1 MSDLIEANSRFLQAV
16 EKRQKLEDQAEPK
29 ITRDSRVQIPALM
42 HPLFRTTYAIQNKVE
57 HNLIFRTWGG
67 VGDQICAEPT
77 IRYAIKYF
85 KDCNISLASEQP
97 LFFRHLYDDL
107 KRIFD
112 LKEELPNYDRYFLF
126 DTITPPDDSNLVW
139 CFMSHM
145 LTNCVDFPSLCAL
158 RLQLPV
164 AEKDIRLSPRK
175 PGVGRGHLFAGTE
188 NGVLIHAGKHWQSK
202 TFPKAFWD
210 RVLATLLS
218 NGVTPVLIGANADD
232 NRGTVDVNTEGC
244 IDLRN
249 KLTLEESTW
258 LCMNSKVL
266 LTNDSSPLHMAAPG
280 RAWIGYIATCK
291 HPDMISH
298 WRNENALLD
307 RPGHNVW
314 NWREVNHGKGGIWD
328 VIDFCPN
335 KKQKVEAEFIPPE
348 LLESWLPDPREYAMW
363 AVEKLHEKDIVGFEM
378 RAGLM

>member
-1 MSDLIEANSRFLQAV
+1 MDKFNAEANSEFIRRLKESQQS
-16 EKRQKLEDQAEPK
+16 KEPK

-42 HPLFRTTYAIQNKVE
+42 HPLFRTSYAIQNGVE
-57 HNLIFRTWGG
+57 RNLIFRTWGG
-67 VGDQICAEPT
+67 IGDQICAEPT
-77 IRYAIKYF
+77 IRYAIKHF

-97 LFFRHLYDDL
+97 NFFRHLFDDF

-112 LKEELPNYDRYFLF
+112 LKEELPNYERYFLF

-164 AEKDIRLSPRK
+164 SEKDIRMSPREPDNAK
-175 PGVGRGHLFAGTE
+175 KLYRG
-188 NGVLIHAGKHWQSK
+188 GVLIHPGKHWQSK
-202 TFPKAFWD
+202 TFPKSFWD
-210 RVLATLLS
+210 RVIATLLV
-218 NGVTPVLIGANADD
+218 NRITPIIIGANADD
-232 NRGTVDVNTEGC
+232 NRGTVDVNIENC

-249 KLTLEESTW
+249 KLSLEESVW
-258 LCMNSKVL
+258 LCMNAKVV

-298 WRNENALLD
+298 WRNVNALTD
-307 RPGHNVW
+307 KPNHNEW

-335 KKQKVEAEFIPPE
+335 KAQKVEAEFVPPE

-363 AVEKLHEKDIVGFEM
+363 AVEKYNEKDIVGFDM
-378 RAGLM
+378 QAGLI